1 MSIIDSFG
9 SFTCSLRIG
18 LSVPIVS
25 YVIPNWYQ
33 FLSAE
38 KWDLLGT
45 YKPKRAYGIV
55 SVTFRI
61 AQSKKIISFALTVN
75 TNLCLQDTDSH
86 LRAVL

>member
-18 LSVPIVS
+18 LSVPLVS

-45 YKPKRAYGIV
+45 HLGLTSL
-55 SVTFRI
+55 SV
-61 AQSKKIISFALTVN
+61 LTE
-75 TNLCLQDTDSH
+75 
-86 LRAVL
+86 

>member
-18 LSVPIVS
+18 LSVPLVS

-45 YKPKRAYGIV
+45 YLGLTWDSLGTYKPKRAYGIV
-55 SVTFRI
+55 SVTCRI
-61 AQSKKIISFALTVN
+61 ALQRYCFYLYVHSFSL
-75 TNLCLQDTDSH
+75 
-86 LRAVL
+86 